1 MVQFQMLSGAS
12 INYTIFQQTGTSTL
26 LVQYDLCDR
35 RLLQDDELSILPL
48 WLWET
53 THISRWEELK
63 MGIPVDK
70 TYEWRDLNQ
79 RLDSNNMNIILEEDD
94 EEDDSYVEEELS
106 TREY

>member
-1 MVQFQMLSGAS
+1 
-12 INYTIFQQTGTSTL
+12 
-26 LVQYDLCDR
+26 
-35 RLLQDDELSILPL
+35 
-48 WLWET
+48 
-53 THISRWEELK
+53 

-106 TREY
+106 TREYWKRSILIQLPSWNEAPTKRHQGS